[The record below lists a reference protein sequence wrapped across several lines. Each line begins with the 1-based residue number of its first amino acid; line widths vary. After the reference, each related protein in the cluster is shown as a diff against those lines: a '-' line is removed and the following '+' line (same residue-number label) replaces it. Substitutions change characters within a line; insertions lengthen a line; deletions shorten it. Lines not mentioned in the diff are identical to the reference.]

1 MYFGSYSLFL
11 GTFNKF
17 VFAYQ
22 KIIVFTVI
30 VIIKDYITISPLQK
44 KKKKLHEPNS
54 LSNPPMTN
62 EGMSKDSYRPTNT
75 VVSPSYLIDGL

>member
-17 VFAYQ
+17 VIAYQ

-44 KKKKLHEPNS
+44 KKKKTAWTELT
-54 LSNPPMTN
+54 LQ
-62 EGMSKDSYRPTNT
+62 PTHDQWGD
-75 VVSPSYLIDGL
+75 V